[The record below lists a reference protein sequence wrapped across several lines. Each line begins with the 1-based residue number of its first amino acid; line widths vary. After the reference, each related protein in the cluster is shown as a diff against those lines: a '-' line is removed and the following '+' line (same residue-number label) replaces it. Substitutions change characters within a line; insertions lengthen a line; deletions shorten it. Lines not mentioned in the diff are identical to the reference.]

1 MTIEEIFKKA
11 EGGSLTWEQFQEL
24 SKEAKFVDLTDG
36 NYYSKA
42 KHEDELAAKDKQI
55 NSLNATIKTRDTDLT
70 ELQAKLAEAGEDSSK
85 LQELTSN
92 LSALQ
97 TKYDG
102 DMKSYKEQLKKQSY
116 EFAVKEF
123 ANNQKFT
130 SQSAKKAFVQSMIAK
145 DLKMEKDTILGA
157 DDFLKVYQESDP
169 DAFVVEQPP
178 VPPAP
183 EQPLP
188 SFGQP
193 TPPTPTPG
201 DDNAFINAFHFGG
214 VREHK

>member
-1 MTIEEIFKKA
+1 MTLKEIFDKA
-11 EGGSLTWEQFQEL
+11 ENGTLTYEQFQEL
-24 SKEAKFVDLTDG
+24 SKDAKFVDLTEG

-55 NSLNATIKTRDTDLT
+55 GTLNATIKSRDTDLAD
-70 ELQAKLAEAGEDSSK
+70 LQAKLAEAGQDASK
-85 LQELTSN
+85 LEEVTSN
-92 LSALQ
+92 LTALQ

-130 SQSAKKAFVQSMIAK
+130 SRSAKDAFVQSMIAK

-157 DDFLKVYQESDP
+157 DDFLNVYKESDP

-178 VPPAP
+178 TPAP
-183 EQPLP
+183 AQPLP

-193 TPPTPTPG
+193 TPPTPQLSEQDEFSKLFT
-201 DDNAFINAFHFGG
+201 FEG
-214 VREHK
+214 VR